1 MSGPLL
7 PALPRPAVAPPAA
20 SPPAAGSGGP
30 SPDKIAK
37 MRQSASD
44 FEAMAL
50 SEMLQ
55 PMFKTV
61 DMSKGMFGGGAG
73 EATWQPMLVDEMAKT
88 IARAGG
94 LGIGDAIFRQMLRT
108 QEQHDD

>member
-7 PALPRPAVAPPAA
+7 PVLPRPAATPAA
-20 SPPAAGSGGP
+20 VSPLGAGGHTP

-37 MRQSASD
+37 LRQSASD

-73 EATWQPMLVDEMAKT
+73 EATWKPMMVDEMAKT

-94 LGIGDAIFRQMLRT
+94 LGIGDAIFKQMLRT
-108 QEQHDD
+108 QEQHND